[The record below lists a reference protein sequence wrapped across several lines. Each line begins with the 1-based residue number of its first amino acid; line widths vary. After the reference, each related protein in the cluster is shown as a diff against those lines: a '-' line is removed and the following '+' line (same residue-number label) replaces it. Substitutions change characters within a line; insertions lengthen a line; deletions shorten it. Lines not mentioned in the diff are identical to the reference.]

1 MKFCINE
8 FFEHCQ
14 SMLSL
19 KFYIR
24 MLNRI
29 RNLRLSHRFS
39 SPKYIDLTSW
49 RSLLSVR
56 GRDAIPLLQGVT
68 TNDMNN
74 LEHMHNMYSMLLNSK
89 GRVMFD
95 IILYYQGE
103 SEMFGIIF
111 VNCVY
116 FSALIFIHF

>member
-1 MKFCINE
+1 MKFCIYVISQY
-8 FFEHCQ
+8 CQ
-14 SMLSL
+14 SILKNSL
-19 KFYIR
+19 KTYIR

-29 RNLRLSHRFS
+29 RNLRLSQRFS
-39 SPKYIDLTSW
+39 SSKYIDLTSW
-49 RSLLSVR
+49 RSLISVR

-74 LEHMHNMYSMLLNSK
+74 LEHMNNMYSMLLNSK

-103 SEMFGIIF
+103 SEFF
-111 VNCVY
+111 
-116 FSALIFIHF
+116 